1 MCRTCCLSCP
11 MCLEIEKSICRRQ
24 GNHDDQSV
32 GSFCWLHYGHSSR
45 WPECR
50 IHLNKQRLKMW
61 FWVRSKFKYLPQ
73 TLIFPKV
80 NDFSITSVKQHKKC
94 LDDTFE
100 RFFTSSKKCTVFENH
115 PKSRILISELR
126 QCPPILAYW
135 NWPVVGNAV
144 NVNLAR
150 FARNVQCDFL
160 GEFQTLCKW

>member
-1 MCRTCCLSCP
+1 MFQWIGMFSYEHKPMCRTCCLSCP
-11 MCLEIEKSICRRQ
+11 MCLGIEKSICRRQ

-73 TLIFPKV
+73 TLIFLKV

-100 RFFTSSKKCTVFENH
+100 RFFTSSKN
-115 PKSRILISELR
+115 P
-126 QCPPILAYW
+126 QCLKITQNIA
-135 NWPVVGNAV
+135 
-144 NVNLAR
+144 
-150 FARNVQCDFL
+150 FDFL
-160 GEFQTLCKW
+160 DFHQFLSY